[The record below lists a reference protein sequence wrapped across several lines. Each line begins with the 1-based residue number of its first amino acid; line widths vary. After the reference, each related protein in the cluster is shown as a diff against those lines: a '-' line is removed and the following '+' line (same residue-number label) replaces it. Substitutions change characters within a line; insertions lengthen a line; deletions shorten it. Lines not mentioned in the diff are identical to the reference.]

1 MRFVDMH
8 CHLDLM
14 ANGPEVA
21 SEAAAIEL
29 GILNASV
36 APRDYLAARDA
47 YRNSPTVRCAAGLHP
62 WWIDD
67 GTCDDADVDIL
78 VRELEH
84 TPFVGE
90 IGLDYGKRHGGSAEA
105 QRAAFDRIVRTC
117 AEHPFPGRV
126 LTIHAVHAANEVLD
140 VLERYDLPR
149 TAACIIHWFSG
160 TSNELSLARSLGCLF
175 SVNEFMLQTRR
186 GREYARQI
194 PPDRLLLET
203 DLPADRGPG
212 SAKALAASLERTLA
226 AIAELKG
233 VDTAQLGQQVC
244 AHSCQL
250 LDIV

>member
-47 YRNSPTVRCAAGLHP
+47 YRNSPTVRCAVGLHP

-90 IGLDYGKRHGGSAEA
+90 IGLDYGKRHGGSTEA

-117 AEHPFPGRV
+117 AEHPLPGRV
-126 LTIHAVHAANEVLD
+126 LTIHAVHAASEVLD

-160 TSNELSLARSLGCLF
+160 TSDELSRARSLGCLF

-233 VDTAQLGQQVC
+233 VDATQLGQQVC

>member
-21 SEAAAIEL
+21 AEAASIGL

-36 APRDYLAARDA
+36 APRDYLAAHDA

-67 GTCDDADVDIL
+67 GTCDEADVDIL

-90 IGLDYGKRHGGSAEA
+90 IGLDYGKRHGASAET

-117 AEHPFPGRV
+117 AEHPMTGRV
-126 LTIHAVHAANEVLD
+126 LTIHAVHAASEVLD
-140 VLERYDLPR
+140 ILERYDLPR

-160 TSNELSLARSLGCLF
+160 TSDELSRARSLGCLF
-175 SVNEFMLQTRR
+175 SVNEFMLKTRR

-203 DLPADRGPG
+203 DLPAHRGPG
-212 SAKALAASLERTLA
+212 SAEVLAASLERALMT
-226 AIAELKG
+226 IAELKG
-233 VDTAQLGQQVC
+233 VDAAQLGQQIC
-244 AHSCQL
+244 ARSCRL
-250 LDIV
+250 LSIA